1 MTGTVQKVTM
11 PHLPERLP
19 IRCSIRRRVN
29 VAITLALG
37 ALLAFLVVVY
47 WVTTSNERLL
57 TSIETAQFPAL
68 DHLERNQV
76 RLKGIRD
83 SFELG
88 VTTGESALL
97 GQASQNYE
105 RLQDDFDALE
115 TNPSVDHEGLDR
127 TRGEI
132 EAYFQAGESVARRII
147 EEGVWDGVSD
157 DVKAM
162 NEAYSRASASLE
174 GMGEASRKRF
184 NDSLETAGD
193 NAETG
198 LFWGMVL
205 GLLTLA
211 ASVLVA
217 LTVRFVVDRLVGA
230 SRFLDKLSDD
240 LDLDERMPEKGSDE
254 MTRLS
259 HSFNQLLDHLQRSRE
274 ELTAAKE
281 QAEEANRTK
290 SAFLANMSHELR
302 TPLNAVIGYSEMLS
316 EDAEDAGAE
325 DLIPD
330 LNKIQGA
337 GRHLLALINDILDI
351 SKIEAGKMDVHLE
364 AIPLDQEVEQVIHT
378 AEALMDRNDNRLV
391 TRIEPLG
398 EWRTDATKLR
408 QILFNLL
415 SNAAKFT
422 ENGEVHLQA
431 RRRHEA
437 GGEWLEFV
445 VSDSGIGMTEEQL
458 SRLFQAFSQADSST
472 TRKYGGT
479 GLGLAISQS
488 FARMLGGDITVESEP
503 GEGTTF
509 RLCIPPDDQLTSD
522 EQIAPAMPAASGSA
536 QAGGHTTGENATIL
550 VVDDDPTV
558 RDILTRQL
566 ARAGYEVLPA
576 SNGEDA
582 LEIARRFRPA
592 AITLDVMIP
601 GRDGWSVLGD
611 LKADPETRDIPVVM
625 ITMVDDRERAYTLG
639 AAEYLNKPIDRGA
652 LLEIM
657 GRLGQGPARVLL
669 VEDDPDTRDMTRR
682 SLERHGHQ
690 VITARDGL
698 EGLSSLE
705 EASRLPDVILLD
717 LMMPN
722 MDGFTFL
729 DRLEDTRWRDI
740 PVVIVTAK
748 DLDEEERSYLNHR
761 VNQTI
766 AKEGNV
772 DLHAA
777 LEQIIAP
784 ARRQGP

>member
-1 MTGTVQKVTM
+1 MTGTVHRLNP
-11 PHLPERLP
+11 PHLPKRLP

-29 VAITLALG
+29 VAITLALA
-37 ALLAFLVVVY
+37 ALLAFLVAVY
-47 WVTTSNERLL
+47 WVTTSNDRLL

-68 DHLERNQV
+68 DHLQRGRV
-76 RLKGIRD
+76 HLKRIRD

-97 GQASQNYE
+97 GQAAQTYQSLRDE
-105 RLQDDFDALE
+105 FDALE
-115 TNPSVDHEGLDR
+115 ANPSVDREALNR
-127 TRGEI
+127 TRKRT

-162 NEAYSRASASLE
+162 NEAFALASTSLDELVETSRA
-174 GMGEASRKRF
+174 RF
-184 NDSLETAGD
+184 NDSLEQAAA

-198 LFWGMVL
+198 LSWGMVL

-217 LTVRFVVDRLVGA
+217 ITVRSVVERLVSA
-230 SRFLDKLSDD
+230 SRFLDKLSDN
-240 LDLDERMPEKGSDE
+240 LELDERMPEKGSDE
-254 MTRLS
+254 MSRLS
-259 HSFNQLLDHLQRSRE
+259 HSFNQLLDHIQRSRE

-364 AIPLDQEVEQVIHT
+364 AVPLDTEVEQVIHT

-391 TRIEPLG
+391 TDIRPLG

-422 ENGEVHLQA
+422 ENGEISLHA
-431 RRRHEA
+431 RRCSENGA
-437 GGEWLEFV
+437 EWLEFV
-445 VSDSGIGMTEEQL
+445 VSDTGIGMTEEQM

-488 FARMLGGDITVESEP
+488 FARMLGGEIGVTSEP
-503 GEGTTF
+503 GKGSTF
-509 RLCIPPDDQLTSD
+509 RLWIPSADRTMGGDRGTPIVPD
-522 EQIAPAMPAASGSA
+522 ASGPAPSGLQSA
-536 QAGGHTTGENATIL
+536 GEGSTIL

-576 SNGEDA
+576 GNGEDA

-592 AITLDVMIP
+592 VITLDVMIP

-625 ITMVDDRERAYTLG
+625 ITMVDERERAYTLG

-657 GRLGQGPARVLL
+657 RRLGRGPARVLL

-682 SLERHGHQ
+682 SLEKHGHE
-690 VITARDGL
+690 VLTASDGV
-698 EGLSSLE
+698 EGLASLE
-705 EASRLPDVILLD
+705 RASPPPDVILLD

-729 DRLEDTRWRDI
+729 DRLQDNEWRNI

-748 DLDEEERSYLNHR
+748 ELDEEERTYLNQR
-761 VNQTI
+761 VSQTI
-766 AKEGNV
+766 AKGGNV
-772 DLHAA
+772 DLQDA

-784 ARRQGP
+784 AGRRGG